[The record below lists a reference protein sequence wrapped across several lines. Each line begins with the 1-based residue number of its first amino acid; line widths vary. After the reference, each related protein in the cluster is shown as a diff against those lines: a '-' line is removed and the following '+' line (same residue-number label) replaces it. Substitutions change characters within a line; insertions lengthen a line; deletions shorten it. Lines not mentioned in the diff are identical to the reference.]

1 MHLFKK
7 EEVYHVKAIIAVLAA
22 AIIVGGA
29 AGIVLMEDHDDSE
42 KSIDRVEVKTDGCSS
57 VINYNSKATLDP
69 DTYSEIDSIY
79 KGTYSNK
86 MVFQIAEID
95 ECVYAIL
102 GNAKG
107 TDGVTHVFS
116 RNSVTSV
123 SKSFSDSVSHC
134 IENTITNEFS
144 HSYEITDGYGG
155 TIGISSGD
163 LWPVKVSAEVSGN
176 HETTNS
182 DTESIATAT
191 TTSESYSKTVGEQYG
206 SEKGESYG
214 VQIESKTGM
223 YYSYVIICDAYIFE
237 VLSIEENP
245 DTGEYEV
252 KGIDFVISFDLDHK
266 NYYVYE
272 STSSSFEYKY
282 ATPAQNTILT
292 DVQIKHAL
300 DQFEPGEYNPP
311 EAIIYSV
318 TFIDDSG
325 ERVVK
330 YAAGEQDKF
339 IAPEV
344 TPRDDTFKSAWE
356 SYTLSNEDQT
366 VHAEYTDLFP
376 GYTRISKQ
384 TELIN
389 IVNEPDGK
397 YVLKNNISINMSNWA
412 PISNFSGILDGNGKT
427 ITGLSFNSSWGAGT
441 DGVVRY
447 GLFERID
454 SGTVANLNID
464 GAQIKL
470 TNNAGPEVRIGTIAG
485 NTYGD
490 TKITNCTVTNAKI
503 DYSPGCESNIAYAG
517 HGCTSIGGIVGFAEN
532 NTTISNCTVQKADIY
547 GFVKKSY
554 CGGIAGTS
562 LHNVSFNE
570 CKSINNTVKAQ
581 GAAWLTEGEGW
592 AGGIVGRKSSDTIL
606 NTDSN
611 YVTGYSKD
619 ETYDGLTNW
628 TNTSNSG
635 EDVYCPK
642 TI

>member
-42 KSIDRVEVKTDGCSS
+42 KPTNYVETKTENYSS

-163 LWPVKVSAEVSGN
+163 LWPVKVSAELSGN

-182 DTESIATAT
+182 DTESVATAT

-292 DVQIKHAL
+292 DVQIKNAL

-311 EAIIYSV
+311 EAIMYSV

-325 ERVVK
+325 ERIVK

-339 IAPEV
+339 IAPAV

-356 SYTLSNEDQT
+356 SYILSNEDQT

-376 GYTRISKQ
+376 GYTRISNQ
-384 TELIN
+384 TELIS

-454 SGTVANLNID
+454 SGTVANLNIY

-470 TNNAGPEVRIGTIAG
+470 TNNNGPEVRIGVIAG

-490 TKITNCTVTNAKI
+490 TKITNCTVTDAKI
-503 DYSPGCESNIAYAG
+503 TYTPGSG
-517 HGCTSIGGIVGFAEN
+517 RTSIGGIVGFAEDRSCIN
-532 NTTISNCTVQKADIY
+532 SCTVKLTKIY
-547 GFVKKSY
+547 GFTEYTY

-562 LHNVSFNE
+562 FHNVSFSE
-570 CKSINNTVKAQ
+570 CSSINNTVKAE
-581 GAAWLTEGEGW
+581 GSAWWANGDGW
-592 AGGIVGRKSSDTIL
+592 AGGIVGRKSSDTTL

-611 YVTGYSKD
+611 YVTGYSANQ
-619 ETYDGLTNW
+619 TYDGCAGGW
-628 TNTSNSG
+628 WVPSG
-635 EDVYCPK
+635 EDMYCPK